1 MTNSKPISTE
11 HLGQDFDEFL
21 AEEGIAAEVEA
32 RAIKKLVVALLGN
45 MGLSQVEL
53 AERLDTSRTQVRRL
67 LDPDYTTI
75 TLSTL
80 QRAAGVAGHRLVIGF
95 EPAQAV
101 AETTHNRASKTT
113 RSRITSQAANQI
125 AYGVPVLEP
134 LQSARKLSDSTTQIG
149 NGGSLC

>member
-1 MTNSKPISTE
+1 MKHSKSIRPE
-11 HLGQDFDEFL
+11 HVGQDFDEFL

-101 AETTHNRASKTT
+101 AEAPQNRVSKTT
-113 RSRITSQAANQI
+113 RIKKRSLAA
-125 AYGVPVLEP
+125 
-134 LQSARKLSDSTTQIG
+134 S
-149 NGGSLC
+149 